1 MSFPRTFAYARV
13 TTLPVVALLVVAW
26 SAPHAFAQDV
36 DAMAKWT
43 AATVIHY
50 SVVGE
55 FSGETRILSFE
66 KSFPVSDSTQV
77 TDRVEVEGCPPR
89 RSKVRSSMAGQK
101 LSIHTRSNDYF
112 DTIAV
117 LLVPDGTPVT
127 GGDD

>member
-77 TDRVEVEGCPPR
+77 TDRVEVEGCPPHEGR
-89 RSKVRSSMAGQK
+89 RCVRVWPGPRGAIS
-101 LSIHTRSNDYF
+101 
-112 DTIAV
+112 
-117 LLVPDGTPVT
+117 
-127 GGDD
+127 